1 LSVTGAKDVEGTYV
15 IAAAKKNEASFKWT
29 IRYMDKMNAT
39 RTKGLNTERN
49 LHINRPFYIQSKL
62 WMERVI
68 SVYSSKNLV
77 I

>member
-1 LSVTGAKDVEGTYV
+1 
-15 IAAAKKNEASFKWT
+15 
-29 IRYMDKMNAT
+29 MNAT

-68 SVYSSKNLV
+68 SVYSSGFYLV
-77 I
+77 KMQVDKPGNYTITVSQTD